1 MAAAATDLS
10 SSNSILSAVDTSG
23 LNPNSTLPFYG
34 TVEILKDMTNLLTY
48 FSIAAANGTSC
59 YLAIE
64 DALEALNALDFE
76 TGGVLGTNWNDLSS
90 AVSAASYIFNMA
102 EGNMTE
108 AGTFSDSLKD
118 KSYGAIMDGSLK
130 PMLDD
135 FSRMINQFASNI
147 TEVGYQLTGL
157 ENTVFAIQSFTEGVD
172 LFNQTWNE
180 LRALHPSDGT
190 GFLNDFKSDLRI
202 NRSEDLL
209 DFAIVNASE
218 GHSAVGNATT
228 ISSAVRT
235 SWQDTLYKPTP
246 PTTPYPAAI
255 PPSIAGLS
263 QGVLNAIAVIRTL
276 ADWNDQGIQQG
287 LVQTFFENMDKVG
300 LDTIFGGGS

>member
-1 MAAAATDLS
+1 
-10 SSNSILSAVDTSG
+10 
-23 LNPNSTLPFYG
+23 
-34 TVEILKDMTNLLTY
+34 MTNLLTY

-64 DALEALNALDFE
+64 DALEALHDLDFE

-157 ENTVFAIQSFTEGVD
+157 EKTVFAIQSFTEGVD
-172 LFNQTWNE
+172 LFNQTWTE
-180 LRALHPSDGT
+180 LRTLYPLPSDGPA
-190 GFLNDFKSDLRI
+190 FLADFNLDPRI
-202 NRSEDLL
+202 YRSEDLL

-218 GHSAVGNATT
+218 GHSAVEDAAT
-228 ISSAVRT
+228 ISSAVRA

-246 PTTPYPAAI
+246 PSIPNPAAI

-263 QGVLNAIAVIRTL
+263 QGVLNAIAAIRTL
-276 ADWNDQGIQQG
+276 ADWNDQGDQQG
-287 LVQTFFENMDKVG
+287 LVQTFFENMDNVG
-300 LDTIFGGGS
+300 LDKIFGGGS